1 MFTLALR
8 AEFTHPVT
16 VMTPVDGGHR
26 EDTFR
31 ARFAVVS
38 AEEQADLLAAND
50 DGETF
55 LRKIVVGLED
65 IVDAEGKPVPFSPEL
80 LTAMLGLRWVRL
92 GLIAAYSR
100 AVTKIKTGN

>member
-16 VMTPVDGGHR
+16 VMTPIDGGHR

-31 ARFAVVS
+31 ARFVAIS
-38 AEEQADLLAAND
+38 AEEQADLLAAAD
-50 DGETF
+50 EGETF
-55 LRKIVVGLED
+55 LRKIVIGLED
-65 IVDAEGKPVPFSPEL
+65 IVDPDGKPLPFSTEL
-80 LTAMLGLRWVRL
+80 LTIVLGQRWVRL

>member
-1 MFTLALR
+1 
-8 AEFTHPVT
+8 
-16 VMTPVDGGHR
+16 
-26 EDTFR
+26 
-31 ARFAVVS
+31 
-38 AEEQADLLAAND
+38 LAAND

-65 IVDAEGKPVPFSPEL
+65 IIDAEGKPDAFSPEL
-80 LTAMLGLRWVRL
+80 LTTMLGLRWVRL

>member
-31 ARFAVVS
+31 ARFVAIS

-50 DGETF
+50 EGVTF
-55 LRKIVVGLED
+55 LRRIVVGLED
-65 IVDAEGKPVPFSPEL
+65 IVDASGKPIAFDDNL
-80 LTAMLGLRWVRL
+80 LTTMLDIRWVRL
-92 GLIAAYSR
+92 GMIAAYSR
-100 AVTKIKTGN
+100 AITKIKTGN

>member
-8 AEFTHPVT
+8 AEFTHTVP
-16 VMTPVDGGHR
+16 VMTPVDGTHR

-38 AEEQADLLAAND
+38 AEEQADLLSAND

-55 LRKIVVGLED
+55 LRKIVIGIED
-65 IVDAEGKPVPFSPEL
+65 VVDAEGKPVAFSPEL
-80 LTAMLGLRWVRL
+80 LTTMLGLRWVRL